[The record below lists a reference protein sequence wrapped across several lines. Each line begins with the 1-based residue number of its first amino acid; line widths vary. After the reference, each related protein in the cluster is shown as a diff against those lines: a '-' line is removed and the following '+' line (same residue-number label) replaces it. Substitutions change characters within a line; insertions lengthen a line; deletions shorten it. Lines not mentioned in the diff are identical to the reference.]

1 MLREKD
7 RRCPYMGDRSR
18 ASAEAEDVNN
28 VIVAANLCVGRER
41 DENWSGGEGSV
52 ESAATGRAS
61 PGCWAASI
69 DHVDDEPQPR
79 CDSLIGYPDGVES
92 SFGGFGFGCVG
103 GRSLGCR

>member
-92 SFGGFGFGCVG
+92 SFG
-103 GRSLGCR
+103 